1 MKFAAMSLL
10 EYLVS
15 WLDWAPRMRA
25 ANAEVGDDTAAL
37 AAAMQHTG
45 GDVAHARIA

>member
-1 MKFAAMSLL
+1 VEIAGASVIFLL
-10 EYLVS
+10 RWQVMNDRCDGTLE
-15 WLDWAPRMRA
+15 
-25 ANAEVGDDTAAL
+25 GDDTAAL